1 LLNQDQ
7 NNNNQPPGNASLS
20 SAREQAAE
28 SSEHLMPE
36 RAQYDSV
43 YLASLKATAPLA
55 PITALVSTVFIYILI
70 PNAPEEVDLSTTYG
84 LLSGPAA
91 LACGVLA
98 TVLIWLVLAALY
110 SRYTTAAAANP
121 YYYSQ
126 LREKYTDLSNRVRSA
141 RSKLERPQETTDEDQ
156 DRALDVIR
164 SLALNQA
171 GRQVEEIYNGL
182 RIRGMPWVNGIG
194 YVELWRRVH
203 NAEQALIK
211 VEPSSE
217 ALAGAIRDASRLIDA
232 NMNNKD
238 LLLRRLIQA
247 VATLDVS
254 VAVDLS
260 SLLDESERQTFAF
273 SDDVEGPDARTRAK
287 ALATLSE
294 VRYEIDLFQD
304 RNLEG
309 IARARNRLTNTSGLL
324 GVTALAFLGLAILAH
339 VPQPFI
345 IWVSVFFLV
354 GVMTALFARA
364 HAEWTAGIAV
374 DDFGLSTARLVH
386 IPLISGIAAVG
397 GVLLTALLD
406 NNTNVGASTFAEV
419 LAGRP
424 SFIVFAAIYGLAPD
438 LLVRRLGQ
446 QVEQY
451 REDWESTQISSSH
464 LTVASRER

>member
-1 LLNQDQ
+1 
-7 NNNNQPPGNASLS
+7 
-20 SAREQAAE
+20 
-28 SSEHLMPE
+28 
-36 RAQYDSV
+36 
-43 YLASLKATAPLA
+43 
-55 PITALVSTVFIYILI
+55 
-70 PNAPEEVDLSTTYG
+70 
-84 LLSGPAA
+84 
-91 LACGVLA
+91 
-98 TVLIWLVLAALY
+98 
-110 SRYTTAAAANP
+110 
-121 YYYSQ
+121 
-126 LREKYTDLSNRVRSA
+126 
-141 RSKLERPQETTDEDQ
+141 
-156 DRALDVIR
+156 
-164 SLALNQA
+164 
-171 GRQVEEIYNGL
+171 
-182 RIRGMPWVNGIG
+182 
-194 YVELWRRVH
+194 
-203 NAEQALIK
+203 
-211 VEPSSE
+211 
-217 ALAGAIRDASRLIDA
+217 
-232 NMNNKD
+232 MNNKD
-238 LLLRRLIQA
+238 LLLRRLTQA